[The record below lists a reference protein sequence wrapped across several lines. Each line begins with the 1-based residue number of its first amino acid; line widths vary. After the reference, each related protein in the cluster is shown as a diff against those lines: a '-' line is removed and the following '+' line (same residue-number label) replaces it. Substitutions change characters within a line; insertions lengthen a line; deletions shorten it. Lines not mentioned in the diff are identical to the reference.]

1 MGSISRNTH
10 QVRSQIEEIGIVPSL
25 RLSSAEDA
33 RFAAEA
39 ISGAGIPL
47 VEITATGPGGVEV
60 IEALARTMPNLLVGA
75 DVVTLEMARRSVGAG
90 ARFLTSPG
98 FDRRIV
104 AYAASEG
111 IVVMPGAL
119 TPTEIIAAR
128 DAGADFVKVFPCSPV
143 GGARYIRALKAPLV
157 DVPLIAA
164 GGVNE
169 QTVEDFIA
177 AGAVAVGV
185 GTALLPRKAIR
196 QRQPDWI
203 AELARRFVKLV
214 REARERRAAGPGRRG
229 RDE

>member
-1 MGSISRNTH
+1 MNRH
-10 QVRSQIEEIGIVPSL
+10 QVKSRIEEIGIVPSL
-25 RLSSAEDA
+25 RLPSEEDA

-47 VEITATGPGGVEV
+47 VEITATGPGAVEV
-60 IEALARTMPNLLVGA
+60 LGALARTMPDLLVGA
-75 DVVTLEMARRSVGAG
+75 DVMTLEMARRAVGVG

-98 FDRRIV
+98 FNPRIV
-104 AYAASEG
+104 AYAVSEG
-111 IVVMPGAL
+111 IVAMPGAL
-119 TPTEIIAAR
+119 TPTEIVAAR